1 MAAVLLL
8 GAIVAE
14 VVGTLS
20 LRASAGLTRLWPT
33 LLTVG
38 GYVIAFVLLART
50 LRTLNV
56 GPVYAIW
63 SGLGTTGA
71 FIGGALL
78 FDEPVRP
85 LTVVGAVLVI
95 AGVAVLYL
103 GGGMTH

>member
-1 MAAVLLL
+1 MAVVLLL

-20 LRASAGLTRLWPT
+20 LRASSGFSRLWPSVV
-33 LLTVG
+33 TVV
-38 GYVIAFVLLART
+38 GYAVAFVLLART

-71 FIGGALL
+71 FIGGAILYG
-78 FDEPVRP
+78 EPVRP
-85 LTVVGAVLVI
+85 LTVIGAVLVVG
-95 AGVAVLYL
+95 GVALIYL
-103 GGGMTH
+103 GGGTTH